1 MILEKQLK
9 LSNNLVK
16 IIKGASE
23 TITNELKGKK
33 IDFLVLGT
41 LGASLLGNLLTSKR
55 VRAKIPE

>member
-9 LSNNLVK
+9 LSKNLVK

-23 TITNELKGKK
+23 TIINEGKEK
-33 IDFLVLGT
+33 NIDFLVLGT